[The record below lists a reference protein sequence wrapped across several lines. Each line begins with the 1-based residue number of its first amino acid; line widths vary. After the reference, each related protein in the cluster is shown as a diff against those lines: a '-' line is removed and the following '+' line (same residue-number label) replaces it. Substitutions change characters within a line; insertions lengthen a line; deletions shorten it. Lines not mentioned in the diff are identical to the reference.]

1 MAGAQSMKRASNAFI
16 TLGIVLI
23 VAGFA
28 FVTVQQLYNPQPA
41 ADPHNADMSITLWM
55 VREYWRGMAL
65 VGAGVLTTVVGALAG
80 GRFG

>member
-1 MAGAQSMKRASNAFI
+1 MRRASSAFV

-41 ADPHNADMSITLWM
+41 ADPQNADMSITLWM
-55 VREYWRGMAL
+55 VMEYWRGMAMI
-65 VGAGVLTTVVGALAG
+65 GAGVLATVVGKLAG